1 MPALAQRTIGKT
13 AIKKPPRKTERL
25 HTINIFDVILD
36 YFHIYRIKSFAP
48 LLNIV
53 RNVVVLTNFVDKA

>member
-36 YFHIYRIKSFAP
+36 YLHIYRIKSFTS
-48 LLNIV
+48 LLDVV